1 MTENVENLILEHLR
15 HLRGAFDNMRADIL
29 EIKERLGIMERQYAS
44 ISSRVDRMDARLDH
58 IERRLGLV
66 EA

>member
-15 HLRGAFDNMRADIL
+15 HLRGMMDNMRVDIL
-29 EIKERLGIMERQYAS
+29 EIKERLGILERQYAS
-44 ISSRVDRMDARLDH
+44 ISNRVDRMDVRLDH